1 MPVVGSNL
9 IFQEVDYFE
18 NFTIYSPCAV
28 RKVYRFQTRKMM
40 IVTFLTVTL
49 CVMLD
54 TILFM
59 QLTGDWKRDIMAT
72 VNKRKVLSV
81 EGKVS
86 VATNGKWKKE
96 KRTYVGNSVS

>member
-1 MPVVGSNL
+1 
-9 IFQEVDYFE
+9 
-18 NFTIYSPCAV
+18 
-28 RKVYRFQTRKMM
+28 
-40 IVTFLTVTL
+40 
-49 CVMLD
+49 MLD
-54 TILFM
+54 TILFL